1 MVNTANSLAAAVVL
15 LLVLFLCLGLARRG
29 NGVRPDSTSRDR
41 RRAFHAVAIRPAA
54 NPCSAAKMAYGKRYL
69 STEAPSIPLPG
80 CDRGSCTCVYVHF
93 EDRRAH
99 QRRDVYLHR
108 AYVEGERKQERRI
121 RVGRR
126 KADRLMLD
134 AGG

>member
-1 MVNTANSLAAAVVL
+1 MLNIANTLTAGVLL
-15 LLVLFLCLGLARRG
+15 LLVLFVFFGLARRG
-29 NGVRPDSTSRDR
+29 KGAQLVSASHDR
-41 RRAFHAVAIRPAA
+41 RRAFHAVAIRTAA

-69 STEAPSIPLPG
+69 STEAPNIPLPG
-80 CDRGSCTCVYVHF
+80 CDCGTCACIYVHF
-93 EDRRAH
+93 DDRRAH

-108 AYVEGERKQERRI
+108 AYVDGERKQERRI

-126 KADRLMLD
+126 KSDRLLLE

>member
-1 MVNTANSLAAAVVL
+1 MVNTANTLVAVVL
-15 LLVLFLCLGLARRG
+15 LLFVLFVCLGFARRG
-29 NGVRPDSTSRDR
+29 NGVRPVSASRDR

-54 NPCSAAKMAYGKRYL
+54 NPCSAARMAYGKRYL
-69 STEAPSIPLPG
+69 STEAPGIPLPG
-80 CDRGSCTCVYVHF
+80 CDCGNCTCVYVHF

-99 QRRDVYLHR
+99 QRRDGYLHR

-134 AGG
+134 AAG